1 MTLDQWAQV
10 AEIASALAIAPS
22 LLYLGIQIRQSK
34 VSAEREAAFEL
45 IRSFQTV
52 EFARMLQLSLDVPT
66 GLSRAELEQHFEEQ
80 NALLYAY
87 FATWE
92 SLGIMV
98 HRGQISLKLVC
109 DFFSHPILLAWQ
121 MAETSVLET
130 RKLSG
135 RDTPWEWF
143 QWLAERVKF
152 YEEQN
157 KPIPAY
163 LEFADWGRKK

>member
-1 MTLDQWAQV
+1 MTLDQWSSV
-10 AEIASALAIAPS
+10 ADIASALAVAPS
-22 LLYLGIQIRQSK
+22 LIYLALQMRESK
-34 VSAEREAAFEL
+34 ISAEREAAFEL

-52 EFARMLQLSLDVPT
+52 EFARMLQLSLDVPP
-66 GLSRAELEQHFEEQ
+66 GLSRADLEAHFDEQ
-80 NALLYAY
+80 NALLYSY

-121 MAETSVLET
+121 MAETSVMET
-130 RKLSG
+130 RRLAG

-143 QWLAERVKF
+143 QWLAERVRI
-152 YEEQN
+152 YEEKN
-157 KPIPAY
+157 EPVPAY
-163 LEFADWGRKK
+163 IEFDDWGRK